1 MEITLLIAFSFVLGS
16 IPCGVIIAKAKGV
29 DLKKIGSGNIGAT
42 NVLRSLGKG
51 AALVTL
57 LGDVLKGIAAVA
69 IARAFVFY
77 PGFYASEFGA
87 GILQS
92 ITSITSNPQAAIEG
106 LAGLSAILGHN
117 FSLFL
122 RFRGGKGVAT
132 SIGVLVIYSPQVA
145 ILTLIIWLV
154 TALITK
160 YSSLGAI
167 VAFGLLPV
175 NVFLFDPV
183 GIKVLISVMIAFL
196 ILVRHIGNIERLI
209 KGAERKI
216 GERSLS

>member
-1 MEITLLIAFSFVLGS
+1 MRILILIAASFILGS
-16 IPCGVIIAKAKGV
+16 IPCGVIIARVKGV

-51 AALVTL
+51 AAVLTL
-57 LGDVLKGIAAVA
+57 LGDVLKGTAAVA
-69 IARAFVFY
+69 MARVFVSAH
-77 PGFYASEFGA
+77 GFPVIEFG
-87 GILQS
+87 GWTLQS
-92 ITSITSNPQAAIEG
+92 DPLATIEG

-132 SIGVLVIYSPQVA
+132 SLGVLVIYSPQA
-145 ILTLIIWLV
+145 AMLTLTIWLV
-154 TALITK
+154 ATLITK

-167 VAFGLLPV
+167 VSFGLLPV

-183 GIKVLISVMIAFL
+183 GIKVLISAMITLL
-196 ILVRHIGNIERLI
+196 ILVKHIGNIERLI

-216 GERSLS
+216 GERSST

>member
-16 IPCGVIIAKAKGV
+16 IPCGVIIAKVKGV

-42 NVLRSLGKG
+42 NVLRSLGKE
-51 AALVTL
+51 AALLTL
-57 LGDVLKGIAAVA
+57 LGDVLKGTAAVA
-69 IARAFVFY
+69 IARALFHF
-77 PGFYASEFGA
+77 GFQISDFGF
-87 GILQS
+87 LQS
-92 ITSITSNPQAAIEG
+92 AINNQQSAIEG

-132 SIGVLVIYSPQVA
+132 SLGVLVIYSPQVA

-154 TALITK
+154 AALITK

-167 VAFGLLPV
+167 ISFGLLPV

-183 GIKVLISVMIAFL
+183 GIKVLISAMITLL
-196 ILVRHIGNIERLI
+196 ILVKHIGNIERLI
-209 KGAERKI
+209 KGTERKI
-216 GERSLS
+216 GERARGS